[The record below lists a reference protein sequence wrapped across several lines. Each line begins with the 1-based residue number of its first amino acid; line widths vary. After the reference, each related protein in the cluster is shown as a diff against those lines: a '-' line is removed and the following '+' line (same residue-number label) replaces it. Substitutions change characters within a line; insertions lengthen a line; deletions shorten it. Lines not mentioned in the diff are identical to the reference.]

1 MPVYTFSTR
10 NRGASLLVGLLVLG
24 AGVGLLV
31 LGLALLAG
39 IAIVGGVLGTGII
52 AYRAMRGQRATPL
65 ERSPSTTELD
75 PSLEVFAPR
84 RTIAPDE
91 STDDEFSRGQSH

>member
-31 LGLALLAG
+31 VGLAVLAG
-39 IAIVGGVLGTGII
+39 IAIVGGVLGTGIV
-52 AYRAMRGQRATPL
+52 AYRALRGQRPTPL
-65 ERSPSTTELD
+65 ERSRSTTELD
-75 PSLEVFAPR
+75 PSLEVFAQP
-84 RTIAPDE
+84 RTIAPNEHSD
-91 STDDEFSRGQSH
+91 G